1 MKTLCLKFNASGR
14 FATSHLFDLAATRE
28 QASSTCCCCCTVV
41 VAAVLLLLMLLLPCW
56 LCGSCYQPKARACPP
71 QKWRFTMAEI
81 ISASESQTGPP
92 SEAIKCFRCCSNGNS
107 NQQQQHQL
115 VADIEVMHEDYLVI
129 CSRASLQPQ
138 YFGCQQAGSRLPLV
152 AACSCSSASGSDFRC
167 CRLSTA
173 ADRVRAAFDDDS
185 RNELT
190 SSTLS

>member
-1 MKTLCLKFNASGR
+1 MLLHS
-14 FATSHLFDLAATRE
+14 
-28 QASSTCCCCCTVV
+28 CCCCS
-41 VAAVLLLLMLLLPCW
+41 VAAVDVTAVVAVLPCW

-71 QKWRFTMAEI
+71 QKLRFTMAEI

-92 SEAIKCFRCCSNGNS
+92 SEAIKCFRCCSNGN
-107 NQQQQHQL
+107 QQQQHQL

-129 CSRASLQPQ
+129 CSRASMQPQ
-138 YFGCQQAGSRLPLV
+138 YFGCQQAGCRLLQLVV
-152 AACSCSSASGSDFRC
+152 AARASGSDFRC

>member
-14 FATSHLFDLAATRE
+14 FATSHLFDLTATRE

-41 VAAVLLLLMLLLPCW
+41 VVAVLLLLMLLLLLLCWLCW

-92 SEAIKCFRCCSNGNS
+92 SEAIKCFRCCSNGN
-107 NQQQQHQL
+107 QQQQHQL

-138 YFGCQQAGSRLPLV
+138 YFGCQQAGCRLPLV
-152 AACSCSSASGSDFRC
+152 AACSCSSGKWQ
-167 CRLSTA
+167 RLS
-173 ADRVRAAFDDDS
+173 
-185 RNELT
+185 L
-190 SSTLS
+190 LSFINCR

>member
-1 MKTLCLKFNASGR
+1 MLLYS
-14 FATSHLFDLAATRE
+14 
-28 QASSTCCCCCTVV
+28 CCCCKVAAAAVDVTAVV
-41 VAAVLLLLMLLLPCW
+41 AVLLCW

-92 SEAIKCFRCCSNGNS
+92 SEAIKCFRCCSNGN
-107 NQQQQHQL
+107 QQQQQLQRQQQHQL

-138 YFGCQQAGSRLPLV
+138 YFGCQQAGCRLLHV
-152 AACSCSSASGSDFRC
+152 AACSCSAASGSDFRC

-185 RNELT
+185 QNELT

>member
-14 FATSHLFDLAATRE
+14 FATSHLFDLTATRE
-28 QASSTCCCCCTVV
+28 QASSTCCCCTVV
-41 VAAVLLLLMLLLPCW
+41 VVAVLLLLMLLLLLLCW

-92 SEAIKCFRCCSNGNS
+92 SEAIKCFRCCSNGNQ
-107 NQQQQHQL
+107 QQQQHQL

-129 CSRASLQPQ
+129 CSRASLRLNIL
-138 YFGCQQAGSRLPLV
+138 AVSRQVAACCRLLLV
-152 AACSCSSASGSDFRC
+152 AACSCSAASGSDFRC

-185 RNELT
+185 
-190 SSTLS
+190 